1 MSDTPHE
8 YDIRVPNAE
17 IRRLLA
23 DLERPHRDERV
34 LYYLHFELGLSS
46 RELGDLFGVT
56 RQAIQKIVRDFEWN
70 FHGQRGGSH
79 AVGADQL
86 ILTDFE
92 ERGLSDYL

>member
-46 RELGDLFGVT
+46 SELGDLFGVT
-56 RQAIQKIVRDFEWN
+56 RQTIQKIVRNFEWE
-70 FHGQRGGSH
+70 FQRQRGRSN
-79 AVGADQL
+79 AVRADQL
-86 ILTDFE
+86 ILSDFE